1 MNNRVINLLQIDSI
15 MQNIHYHRI
24 TPFQETAMTHLNH
37 NDATQ
42 ISALPLEGLV
52 AVYRRNR
59 RSFDRG
65 ALSRQMS

>member
-15 MQNIHYHRI
+15 MQNIHYQRI

-37 NDATQ
+37 NDAAQ

-52 AVYRRNR
+52 AVY
-59 RSFDRG
+59 SKKQT
-65 ALSRQMS
+65 LI